1 MDHYLKFGN
10 ENIHMAAITLSVGI
24 ILTLSCILASLL
36 KRGLNKDFVNILKQK
51 MSSQQR
57 RQERARSLPQG
68 EDPEQRTL

>member
-51 MSSQQR
+51 MSSQ
-57 RQERARSLPQG
+57 
-68 EDPEQRTL
+68 